1 MYMYVHVLHDI
12 ITCVQ
17 TSFYMLDHCR
27 LLIETPSLEMLT
39 PSLLL
44 HCAVLH
50 CHSLFRYEDV
60 ITTWLQRASILH
72 DLCTAG

>member
-1 MYMYVHVLHDI
+1 MLICLQM
-12 ITCVQ
+12 
-17 TSFYMLDHCR
+17 SFYMLDHCR
-27 LLIETPSLEMLT
+27 LLIETPSLETLT

-44 HCAVLH
+44 HCGVLH
-50 CHSLFRYEDV
+50 CHSLFTYKDV